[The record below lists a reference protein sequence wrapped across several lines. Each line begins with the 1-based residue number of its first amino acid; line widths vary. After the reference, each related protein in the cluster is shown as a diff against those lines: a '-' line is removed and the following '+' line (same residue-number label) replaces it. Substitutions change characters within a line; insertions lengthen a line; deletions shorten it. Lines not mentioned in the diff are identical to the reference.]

1 MNAAAH
7 ADVNSGARPPAGA
20 GAAPAG
26 RAASEEI
33 CARLRP
39 LEGTGMRT
47 FADPEP
53 LVWSRTSGTRVW
65 DEDGREYLDLYAGF
79 AVAALGYC
87 DPRVTDA
94 IIAQAPVMTH
104 SPSAAPTRLRA
115 ELYERLTQIAPPGLT
130 RVLLAVTG
138 AMATEMAVQLARAA
152 TGRQTVISF
161 SGSYVGRSVGSVGYA
176 GKHAYRAQL
185 KVSQDAQFLP
195 FPDPYRSPWA
205 AGADPGQLVLGLLE
219 QMITDPASGVGPP
232 ACIVVEP
239 IQGNGG
245 VVIPRRGFLAGL
257 RALADRAGAVLL
269 FDEIQCG
276 FGRSGRMWASE
287 HEGVTP
293 DLMTVGKGI
302 GGGLALAAVVGTESV
317 MTTWKP
323 DAVTSTFMANSLN
336 IAAAI
341 ATIDAARADRLP
353 ERSAR
358 LGAGALAS
366 LRAGLDGAAH
376 VGDVRGRGLFI
387 GIELVRPGGDEPDPG
402 RAAAAPAELR
412 ARGVIVGRGGRYN
425 NVIKLSPALV
435 IDDADLRAGLSAVL
449 EVLR

>member
-1 MNAAAH
+1 MS
-7 ADVNSGARPPAGA
+7 DEVPPSAQGQQA
-20 GAAPAG
+20 S
-26 RAASEEI
+26 RAASDAV

-47 FADPEP
+47 FTDPEP
-53 LVWSRTSGTRVW
+53 LVWSRTSGTRIW

-94 IIAQAPVMTH
+94 IVAQASVMTH

-115 ELYERLTQIAPPGLT
+115 ELYERLVEIAPPGLT
-130 RVLLAVTG
+130 RVLLAITG
-138 AMATEMAVQLARAA
+138 AMANEMAVQLARAA

-161 SGSYVGRSVGSVGYA
+161 SGTYLGRSVGSVSYA

-185 KVSQDAQFLP
+185 GVAADAQFLP
-195 FPDPYRSPWA
+195 YPDPYRSPWA
-205 AGADPGQLVLGLLE
+205 AGADPGRVVLGLLE
-219 QMITDPASGVGPP
+219 QMIEDPASGVGPP

-245 VVIPRRGFLAGL
+245 VVIPPPGFLTGL
-257 RALADRAGAVLL
+257 RRLADQAGAVLL

-276 FGRSGRMWASE
+276 FGRSGRMWACE
-287 HEGVTP
+287 HEGITP

-302 GGGLALAAVVGTESV
+302 GGGLALAAVIGTESLL
-317 MTTWKP
+317 TTWKP
-323 DAVTSTFMANSLN
+323 DAITSTFMANSLN
-336 IAAAI
+336 IAAGI
-341 ATIDAARADRLP
+341 ATIDAARKDGLA

-358 LGAGALAS
+358 LGADALAR
-366 LRAGLDGAAH
+366 LHAGLDGCAQ
-376 VGDVRGRGLFI
+376 VGDLRGRGLFI
-387 GIELVRPGGDEPDPG
+387 GIELVEPGGDEPAPG
-402 RAAAAPAELR
+402 RAATAVGELR
-412 ARGVIVGRGGRYN
+412 SRGIIVGRGGRHD

-435 IDDADLRAGLSAVL
+435 IDESDLHAGLDAVL
-449 EVLR
+449 EVLS